1 MIYESPD
8 YVKKPLCSVFIFTY
22 NQESLISQTIESILE
37 QQTDFPFEIILAE
50 DFGTDKTKEICIGF
64 QKKHPEKIKVIAM
77 DENVGMMRNYHENLL
92 NHAKGKYV
100 AQCAGDDYWCDK
112 LKLQKQ
118 VEFLE
123 NNLDYGLIH
132 SSLCVLD
139 VDSGSKKEMIKFDL
153 DEGLKDFFFE
163 NKIAALTACFRLD
176 IFKQY
181 CNEIN
186 PLKQNWHSEDY
197 PMWLYFAGHTKIK
210 VLEEVTAVY
219 RVYADSLS
227 RPKDLNKFLFR
238 IKTRLKFRKFFLN
251 YYKMDK
257 AFCNDIIYLTYMEA
271 QYWAGKAHD
280 KEYCREIGLFY
291 KANGFLGLSLFMKVY
306 EYLPFL
312 YPVVSLYERVLV
324 KYNLIKVK
332 KFMNKSYTYN
342 RIK

>member
-1 MIYESPD
+1 MIYQSPEFIKD
-8 YVKKPLCSVFIFTY
+8 PLCTVFIFTY
-22 NQESLISQTIESILE
+22 NQENLISQTIESILE
-37 QQTDFPFEIILAE
+37 QETNFQFEIIIAE
-50 DFGTDKTKEICIGF
+50 DCGTDNTKEICIGY
-64 QKKHPEKIKVIAM
+64 QKAHPGIVKVVAM
-77 DENVGMMRNYHENLL
+77 DENVGMFRNYHENIL

-123 NNLDYGLIH
+123 NNSDYGLIH
-132 SSLCVLD
+132 SSVCVLN

-153 DEGLKDFFFE
+153 GEGLKDFFFE
-163 NKIAALTACFRLD
+163 NKIAALTACYRLD

-181 CNEIN
+181 CKEIN
-186 PLKQNWHSEDY
+186 PLNQNWHSEDY

-238 IKTRLKFRKFFLN
+238 IKTRLRFRKFFLN
-251 YYKMDK
+251 YYRMDES
-257 AFCNDIIYLTYMEA
+257 FCEDIIYLTYMEA
-271 QYWAGKAHD
+271 QYWAGKAND
-280 KEYCREIGLFY
+280 KEYCREIGIFY
-291 KANGFLGLSLFMKVY
+291 KAHGFLALSLFMKVY
-306 EYLPFL
+306 EHLNFL
-312 YPVVSLYERVLV
+312 YPAASFFERFLI
-324 KYNLIKVK
+324 KFNLIKVK
-332 KFMNKSYTYN
+332 KFVNNSYKYN